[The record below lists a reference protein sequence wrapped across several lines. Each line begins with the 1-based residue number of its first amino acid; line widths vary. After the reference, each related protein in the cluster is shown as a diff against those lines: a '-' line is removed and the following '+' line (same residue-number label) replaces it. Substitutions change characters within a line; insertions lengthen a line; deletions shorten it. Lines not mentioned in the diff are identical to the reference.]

1 MRTRK
6 LSDLPGIHEWESYMD
21 VSKLSSLGVISME
34 DFLMDCDFERGLAA
48 IKTHVMQ
55 EFRVKCREC
64 LDRFVFLV
72 LEHMTVTSG
81 ISRGLYCFCPEIM
94 LEGDDQ
100 HVFELFDS
108 LCELFGSCNV
118 LSADDL
124 KAAAVEYK
132 GYVVEKR
139 RHHKASTYGAS
150 EIRDVVQFLLRDFGF
165 QSRTHVFRLFK
176 ICCLLVGTRDSNP
189 PVVTID
195 LSGSSLDRS
204 MVQDCIL
211 IVQSHVLGSSF
222 NPQLIFSGS
231 LLLAVQNAIANSG
244 EFFVGAGVDVW
255 EGLRIG
261 DVSAFVGRYRPLYR
275 NYLAER
281 RKSCEAYY
289 VECNKANRNV
299 RDSQVSSAA
308 ETGSGTSSVG
318 SSKKSKVVDPKAISR
333 DMGVAASSST
343 NIGKYCGSSKRDCVG
358 STKPAVG
365 FDCLSGGGTQDSSK
379 GKKKK
384 AASKEKDPNVVHKL
398 KKGANN

>member
-1 MRTRK
+1 
-6 LSDLPGIHEWESYMD
+6 
-21 VSKLSSLGVISME
+21 
-34 DFLMDCDFERGLAA
+34 MDCDIGRGLAA
-48 IKTHVMQ
+48 IKTRVMQ
-55 EFRVKCREC
+55 EFCVKCREC
-64 LDRFVFLV
+64 LDRFVFFV

-100 HVFELFDS
+100 HVFELIDS
-108 LCELFGSCNV
+108 LCELFGACNV
-118 LSADDL
+118 LSSDDL

-132 GYVVEKR
+132 SYVVEKR
-139 RHHKASTYGAS
+139 RHHKDSTDGAS

-165 QSRTHVFRLFK
+165 QSRTHVIRLFK
-176 ICCLLVGTRDSNP
+176 IYCLLVGTQDSNP

-195 LSGSSLDRS
+195 LSGSSLDQS
-204 MVQDCIL
+204 LVQDCIL

-222 NPQLIFSGS
+222 NPQLFFSGS

-255 EGLRIG
+255 EGLRLG
-261 DVSAFVGRYRPLYR
+261 DVSAFVGRYRPLYK

-281 RKSCEAYY
+281 RKSCAAYY
-289 VECNKANRNV
+289 MECNKANRSA

-318 SSKKSKVVDPKAISR
+318 SSKKSIVVDPKTISR
-333 DMGVAASSST
+333 VVCVAASSST
-343 NIGKYCGSSKRDCVG
+343 NIGKSCGSSKRDCVG

-365 FDCLSGGGTQDSSK
+365 VDCLSGRGTQDSSK

-384 AASKEKDPNVVHKL
+384 PASKEKDPDVVHKL
-398 KKGANN
+398 KESANN